1 MAKREVDLGNA
12 VGPKGDTGVSLRFA
26 GAWDSSSQYTN
37 NSAYIDLV
45 EHEGSLWASL
55 RNSQGETPGEGS
67 AYWALAARG
76 IPEETLA
83 GLKEVYVQA
92 SQPENPKA
100 GSIWIQ

>member
-26 GAWDSSSQYTN
+26 GTWDSSSQYTS
-37 NSAYIDLV
+37 NSVYIDLV
-45 EHEGSLWASL
+45 EHNGSLYASL
-55 RNSQGETPGEGS
+55 QDSQGETPGEGS

-83 GLKEVYVQA
+83 GLKEIYVQT
-92 SQPENPKA
+92 SQPERPKE